1 MKKLFNVRMVAA
13 FLIVTMLGL
22 SLAGCNNGKK
32 TDENTSGTANTSE
45 SNGGAD
51 SSNALS
57 GEFITI
63 GDEVLDMSI
72 ANAYVYSM
80 KSQYESILGTDMWDS
95 EMSEGYT
102 YGDWL
107 KDNVVN
113 QALQLAVLDSKA
125 DEYNVTLSDEDKAT
139 AEQYTT
145 EFMESVSDEDKA
157 AYGFTQEGI
166 QDLFERTLLANNV
179 YTAVLETIDVEL
191 TDEEKETCENRT
203 VQHILISTMDTT
215 KTDENGNEV
224 EMTDEEIE
232 AYKAERKALAEEVLQ
247 KALSG
252 EDFEALSEE
261 YTSENAGFEFTFD
274 RNGYSVSSGSSMVEP
289 FYTAAWNLEEG
300 EITDAL
306 VESDYGYHIIKCV
319 KALDEEATQL
329 SEENAIQ
336 TKKNEE
342 YSEMLQSWVDEIDY
356 TISDTWKNY
365 VVKSSSSSTEDDLAD
380 ILSGEDTDQQSETT
394 SETTA
399 ETATETQGES
409 VQETESN

>member
-22 SLAGCNNGKK
+22 SLAGCNNGNK
-32 TDENTSGTANTSE
+32 TDENTSGTANTSK

-224 EMTDEEIE
+224 EMTDEEKE